1 MVVVSRKH
9 SEHHAYE
16 LYAAVDGTGGAFVCD
31 EHGVWRK
38 AVGAYTCLVDE
49 ATVIEAATATASKLF
64 YRLRAPITAPHE
76 GQAASEDATGA
87 AAKALRLRG

>member
-38 AVGAYTCLVDE
+38 AVGAYTCLV
-49 ATVIEAATATASKLF
+49 VICGTDS
-64 YRLRAPITAPHE
+64 
-76 GQAASEDATGA
+76 QC
-87 AAKALRLRG
+87 RGRQ

>member
-49 ATVIEAATATASKLF
+49 ATVIEAATVLDSH
-64 YRLRAPITAPHE
+64 RLQTLLPPPSAHH
-76 GQAASEDATGA
+76 GA
-87 AAKALRLRG
+87 ARGPGCLRGCNGRCC